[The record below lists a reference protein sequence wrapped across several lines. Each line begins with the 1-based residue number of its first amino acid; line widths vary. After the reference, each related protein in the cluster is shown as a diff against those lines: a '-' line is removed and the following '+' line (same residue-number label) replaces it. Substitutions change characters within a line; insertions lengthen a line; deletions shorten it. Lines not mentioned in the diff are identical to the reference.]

1 MRRRGRFGST
11 RGAGG
16 VAAVAEGVRR
26 LRGDSR
32 AGPRP
37 ATGAMNEDRPRLRCR
52 RFPAVQGAGLSGSPA
67 AALGAAYLLAFLGL
81 LAAIGI
87 AVDGDDLGVVDEAV
101 DQGDDAGGVGEGLA
115 PLGERPVGGDDGG
128 SFPAPARDDVEQQ
141 VGMAVAVGA
150 YILSLTD
157 RFAGC
162 RGPVLV
168 AMRSP
173 KSGFSGHGPLCYVRT
188 D

>member
-1 MRRRGRFGST
+1 MDYQVDSSACALSTPMVVEHEAVDGDDRSFAPPT

-16 VAAVAEGVRR
+16 VATVAEGVRR

-37 ATGAMNEDRPRLRCR
+37 AAAGAMNDHRPRLRCR
-52 RFPAVQGAGLSGSPA
+52 RFPAVLGAGLSGSPA

-101 DQGDDAGGVGEGLA
+101 DQGDGAVNLTKAG
-115 PLGERPVGGDDGG
+115 
-128 SFPAPARDDVEQQ
+128 
-141 VGMAVAVGA
+141 
-150 YILSLTD
+150 
-157 RFAGC
+157 
-162 RGPVLV
+162 
-168 AMRSP
+168 RS
-173 KSGFSGHGPLCYVRT
+173 
-188 D
+188 